1 MLCDARVDISSK
13 GTSRIKLQPPETR
26 KAPDLKLQST
36 NKRRD
41 TFGAWILVVV
51 WILDCWIF
59 VRGGQLPL
67 EVPIL
72 DPIVV
77 AIANQQQRLALP
89 RIQRNSVTGVEFS
102 LLGTGPTKGLQKFA
116 LFVELENIV
125 RAVSISDENGT
136 VWRDRDSAR
145 LEP

>member
-67 EVPIL
+67 EGTCGCV
-72 DPIVV
+72 
-77 AIANQQQRLALP
+77 Q
-89 RIQRNSVTGVEFS
+89 TGS
-102 LLGTGPTKGLQKFA
+102 IPLRSGCHPYQSKRHAASCRCLL
-116 LFVELENIV
+116 
-125 RAVSISDENGT
+125 SID
-136 VWRDRDSAR
+136 
-145 LEP
+145 